1 MGSRAV
7 AYAVTRRQDA
17 PAPRGGTG
25 KNSSSER
32 AGCRGPRWATS
43 RTVLRGAW
51 DEHSRGTLAHCDPRR
66 DVLAAPLPCS
76 LRLPTLS
83 ACGCAAA
90 RLPRTPAIMGCR
102 RHVSGDDW
110 SARYPLVKRSP

>member
-83 ACGCAAA
+83 ACGCAPASHAPRRSWAVAA
-90 RLPRTPAIMGCR
+90 T
-102 RHVSGDDW
+102 
-110 SARYPLVKRSP
+110 